1 MVTTSIF
8 IILAVGVLAFA
19 VITQPLYD
27 ISASELKSEA
37 IPQVESTAAAYQ
49 ERLRWLHDLD
59 IELFAG
65 KIEQTDYAFQKA
77 VLQAEA
83 DQLFAQL
90 QALQQDL
97 SKEGGQSIESMIT
110 DRRMERVERSAGFCV
125 KCGTPLQRSD
135 AFCPKCGLK
144 LKQSGL

>member
-1 MVTTSIF
+1 VS
-8 IILAVGVLAFA
+8 
-19 VITQPLYD
+19 
-27 ISASELKSEA
+27 
-37 IPQVESTAAAYQ
+37 
-49 ERLRWLHDLD
+49 
-59 IELFAG
+59 
-65 KIEQTDYAFQKA
+65 QKA
-77 VLQAEA
+77 ALQAEA

-97 SKEGGQSIESMIT
+97 SKESDQSIESMIT

-135 AFCPKCGLK
+135 AFCPKCGMK